1 MNTAQRFSFGG
12 SRCARVV
19 SLVLLSA
26 VLALPLSAVSAQ
38 SSIFPV
44 DVWTDRGGEGYGVA
58 GGTYRVGEI
67 TTIWLHVGLDCQVSW
82 TITGPEGSS
91 MESGYLPAGTYSL
104 ELGVAEASDV
114 GMWSFEVQAI
124 SGSIVA
130 MDTVQFQVVA
140 AATTPPSTT
149 TPAPPATTTPAP
161 PATTTPAPTAPA
173 SQGSALALD
182 ALVALKMAQ
191 GSMAPDLRYDADG
204 NGQVTVED
212 ARLLL
217 RWAVQ

>member
-1 MNTAQRFSFGG
+1 MNTAKRFSFGG

-140 AATTPPSTT
+140 AATTPPATT

-161 PATTTPAPTAPA
+161 PTPAG
-173 SQGSALALD
+173 QGSAVVLD

-191 GSMAPDLRYDADG
+191 GSMAPDLSYDADG